1 MSTFNNNPFAPR
13 MVSDEF
19 VPDQLIA
26 GHLNLVTSTETITGG
41 ALYKRG
47 TVLGQITAGTATA
60 AAKAGGNTGNGTI
73 SAVTRQGGATKVG
86 VYTVRM
92 TAATTFKVEDPDGYV
107 IETAGATGAAF
118 ADDIGFTITV
128 GGTPFVAGDGFDI
141 TVAAGTGYTIA
152 TAAATDGSAVPV
164 AILADDVDTTGG
176 NKLGPVYLM
185 GEFNGR
191 ALTLGAGTTLAYATT
206 ELRKRHLFV
215 KTSVSAADPS

>member
-1 MSTFNNNPFAPR
+1 MSTFNDNPFAPR
-13 MVSDEF
+13 AVSDEY

-26 GHLNLVTSTETITGG
+26 GHLNLITSTETITGG

-47 TVLGQITAGTATA
+47 TVLGQITAGAAVA

-73 SAVTRQGGATKVG
+73 SAVTLQGGAKPG
-86 VYTVRM
+86 VYAVRF
-92 TAATTFKVEDPDGYV
+92 TAATVFKVEDPDGYV

-118 ADDIGFTITV
+118 ADDIGFTITA
-128 GGTPFVAGDGFDI
+128 GGTAFVAGDGFDI

-152 TAAATDGSAVPV
+152 TAAATDGSKFPV

-176 NKLGPVYLM
+176 AKLGPVYLM

-191 ALTLGAGTTLAYATT
+191 ALTLGAGTTLAFATA
-206 ELRKRHLFV
+206 ELRRRNIFV

>member
-1 MSTFNNNPFAPR
+1 MSTFNDNPFAPR
-13 MVSDEF
+13 MVSDEY

-26 GHLNLVTSTETITGG
+26 GHLNLITSTETITGG

-47 TVLGQITAGTATA
+47 TLLGQITAGAATA

-73 SAVTRQGGATKVG
+73 SVVTLQGGAKVG
-86 VYTVRM
+86 VYAVRM
-92 TAATTFKVEDPDGYV
+92 TAATTFKVEDPDGFV

-152 TAAATDGSAVPV
+152 TAAATDGSKFPV

-191 ALTLGAGTTLAYATT
+191 ALTLGAGTTLAYATA
-206 ELRKRHLFV
+206 ELRKRHIFV

>member
-1 MSTFNNNPFAPR
+1 MSTFNDNPFAPR
-13 MVSDEF
+13 MVSDEY

-26 GHLNLVTSTETITGG
+26 GHLNLITSTETIKGG

-47 TVLGQITAGTATA
+47 TVLGRITAGAAAA

-73 SAVTRQGGATKVG
+73 SAVTLQGGAKSG
-86 VYTVRM
+86 IYAVRM
-92 TAATTFKVEDPDGYV
+92 TGATTFKVEDPDGLV
-107 IETAGATGAAF
+107 IESVGATGAAF

-128 GGTPFVAGDGFDI
+128 GATPFVAGDGFDI

-152 TAAATDGSAVPV
+152 LAAATDGSAIPA

-191 ALTLGAGTTLAYATT
+191 ALVLGAGTTLAYATD
-206 ELRKRHLFV
+206 ELRKRSIFV